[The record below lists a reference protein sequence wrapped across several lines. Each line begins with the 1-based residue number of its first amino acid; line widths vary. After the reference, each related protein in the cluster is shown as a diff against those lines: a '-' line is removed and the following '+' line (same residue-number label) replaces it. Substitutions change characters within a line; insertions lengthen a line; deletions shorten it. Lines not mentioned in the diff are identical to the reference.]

1 MNIQFECFGVL
12 QRLCSDQPITI
23 SVPSGSTVDDA
34 LDLLAER
41 FPEASDA
48 LERVACAVGDQI
60 LPRRSLLEGDTT
72 VALLPPVAGG

>member
-1 MNIQFECFGVL
+1 MNIQFECFGIL
-12 QRLCSDQPITI
+12 QRLCSDQPITLT
-23 SVPSGSTVDDA
+23 VPPGSTLDDA
-34 LDLLAER
+34 LDQLAER
-41 FPEASDA
+41 FPEASEA